1 MVKQTTAQAYG
12 VITFEVFQ
20 QLTNFSARF
29 RADDKVQPGG
39 VGTRARRGNNFDG
52 LTAAKRLRQRI
63 RLAVDTRAD
72 AGVADVGMHCIG
84 KIHRRSASGQF
95 DNAPFRGENVNLI
108 REEIGF
114 YAFDKFKRTTGALL

>member
-39 VGTRARRGNNFDG
+39 VGTRAWRGNNFDG

-63 RLAVDTRAD
+63 RLPVDTRAD
-72 AGVADVGMHCIG
+72 AGVTDVGMHCIG
-84 KIHRRSASGQF
+84 KSTGVAPAGSSTMRPSG
-95 DNAPFRGENVNLI
+95 VKTLNLI